1 VIGRTEVT
9 VKRRLAGLLLAAAIV
24 SSPTACEAYF
34 LDTDR
39 TVQLFGR
46 IYSQTA
52 LRTEST
58 SGFTFPQ
65 TPFGHMVQ
73 HRNLLEVEL
82 AHRLD
87 RWLPGRPDWLNDLG
101 YRLRY
106 KAVYEGLWDYGPDEY
121 SKQVEVNP
129 PSPFDPDEPASE
141 RTVHRGRINRQILGH
156 QDELWNAYTQGSAG
170 PLFLRIGRQDLS
182 WGETDG
188 FRLLDMIEPLDNRFG
203 LPLVED
209 LDDRRIPLWMMR
221 ATLALPW
228 RSEDVTN
235 LTVDSFFVPAQID
248 DQEAPIPPRGSPF
261 AVPAP
266 PSFFAREV
274 TKPGRAPG
282 DSRGGGRLLATLIE
296 EATISV
302 AHYVTWNDNPSA
314 RAAITSVDLVDG
326 SPVPNAAIDFVF
338 YQQQIT
344 GGTFTMHV
352 KPPVDT
358 VVRAEAAMFW
368 DERVFVPDKAGLGPS
383 FAGLV
388 AEAFANKQAGG
399 VGEAAGGFTSRDVFR
414 WVLGLDKVF
423 WVRTL
428 NPTNTF
434 AFSTQVFHT
443 HIFDY
448 DDSIKIGV
456 INPGTNAFVPRKED
470 EFVTT
475 FLLSTLL
482 WRGRLQPSVF
492 GSYDP
497 RGVLSAVP
505 GITWLVGTHLRFT
518 AKYAITRGNFVNLG
532 FFRDRDEVLLRAEM
546 SL

>member
-1 VIGRTEVT
+1 
-9 VKRRLAGLLLAAAIV
+9 
-24 SSPTACEAYF
+24 
-34 LDTDR
+34 
-39 TVQLFGR
+39 
-46 IYSQTA
+46 
-52 LRTEST
+52 
-58 SGFTFPQ
+58 
-65 TPFGHMVQ
+65 MVQ
-73 HRNLLEVEL
+73 QRNLLEVEL

-87 RWLPGRPDWLNDLG
+87 QWLEQRPAWLYDLG
-101 YRLRY
+101 YRVRF
-106 KAVYEGLWDYGPDEY
+106 KGVYEGLYDYGPREY
-121 SKQVEVNP
+121 SNQVEVNP
-129 PSPFDPDEPASE
+129 PSPFDPQEPAAS
-141 RTVHRGRINRQILGH
+141 RTVNRTADNRQILGH
-156 QDELWNAYTQGSAG
+156 QDELWNAYGQGSIG

-221 ATLALPW
+221 GTLALPW
-228 RSEDVTN
+228 RGENVTN
-235 LTVDSFFVPAQID
+235 LTVDSYFVPAQID
-248 DQEAPIPPRGSPF
+248 DQEAPVAPRGSPF
-261 AVPAP
+261 AAPAP
-266 PSFFAREV
+266 ASFFAREV
-274 TKPGRAPG
+274 TRPGRAPN
-282 DSRGGGRLLATLIE
+282 DSRGGGRLLATLFE
-296 EATISV
+296 DATVSV
-302 AHYVTWNDNPSA
+302 AHYVTWNDNPST
-314 RAAITSVDLVDG
+314 RAVITSVDLVDG
-326 SPVPNAAIDFVF
+326 NPVPNSAIDFVF

-344 GGTFTMHV
+344 GGTFTMHL
-352 KPPVDT
+352 KPPIDT

-368 DERVFVPDKAGLGPS
+368 DERVFVPAQAGLGPS
-383 FAGLV
+383 FAVLV
-388 AEAFANKQAGG
+388 GEAVANQQAGG

-414 WVLGLDKVF
+414 WVLGFDKAF

-434 AFSTQVFHT
+434 TFSTQVFHT

-448 DDSIKIGV
+448 DSSIKTGI
-456 INPGTNAFVPRKED
+456 INPDTKDFVPRKED

-475 FLLSTLL
+475 FLLNTLL

-497 RGVLSAVP
+497 RGVISAVP

-532 FFRDRDEVLLRAEM
+532 FFRDRDEVLLRAEV

>member
-1 VIGRTEVT
+1 MRHGWE
-9 VKRRLAGLLLAAAIV
+9 RLASLVGFAWLLATPAGAV
-24 SSPTACEAYF
+24 Y
-34 LDTDR
+34 LDRDETI
-39 TVQLFGR
+39 QLLGR
-46 IYSQTA
+46 AYSQTA
-52 LRTEST
+52 IRTEES
-58 SGFTFPQ
+58 SGFTFPP
-65 TPFGHMVQ
+65 TPSGHVVQ
-73 HRNLLEVEL
+73 QRNLLEVEL

-87 RWLPGRPDWLNDLG
+87 RWLEQRPAWLYDLG
-101 YRLRY
+101 YRVRF
-106 KAVYEGLWDYGPDEY
+106 KGVYEGLYDYGPREY
-121 SKQVEVNP
+121 SNQVEVNP
-129 PSPFDPDEPASE
+129 PSPFDPQEPAAS
-141 RTVHRGRINRQILGH
+141 RTVNRTADNRQILGH
-156 QDELWNAYTQGSAG
+156 QDELWNAYGQGSIG

-221 ATLALPW
+221 GTLALPW
-228 RSEDVTN
+228 RGENVTN
-235 LTVDSFFVPAQID
+235 LTVDSYFVPAQID
-248 DQEAPIPPRGSPF
+248 DQEAPVAPRGSPF
-261 AVPAP
+261 AAPAP

-274 TKPGRAPG
+274 TRPGRAPN
-282 DSRGGGRLLATLIE
+282 DSRGGGRLLATLFE
-296 EATISV
+296 DATVSV
-302 AHYVTWNDNPSA
+302 AHYVTWNDNPST
-314 RAAITSVDLVDG
+314 RAVITSVDLVDG
-326 SPVPNAAIDFVF
+326 NPVPNSAIDFVF

-344 GGTFTMHV
+344 GGTFTMHL
-352 KPPVDT
+352 KPPIDT

-368 DERVFVPDKAGLGPS
+368 DERVFVPAQAGLGPS
-383 FAGLV
+383 FAVLV
-388 AEAFANKQAGG
+388 GEAVANQQAGG
-399 VGEAAGGFTSRDVFR
+399 VGEAAGGFTSRDIFR
-414 WVLGLDKVF
+414 WVLGFDKAF

-434 AFSTQVFHT
+434 TFSTQVFHT

-448 DDSIKIGV
+448 DSSIKTGI
-456 INPGTNAFVPRKED
+456 INPDTKDFVPRKED

-475 FLLSTLL
+475 FLLNTLL

-497 RGVLSAVP
+497 RGVISAVP

-532 FFRDRDEVLLRAEM
+532 FFRDRDEVLLRAEV